1 MTRLGAFFVSFRQR
15 YCLVFHEN
23 FFLLFPPSVNYISL
37 RLFCFDRR
45 DDSLVCAYSKVV
57 QNSITKSDSAAG
69 SFPSIESL
77 HSGKAKNEAVTL
89 CSFFR
94 DDEKLTALTAG
105 FDGFN

>member
-1 MTRLGAFFVSFRQR
+1 M
-15 YCLVFHEN
+15 
-23 FFLLFPPSVNYISL
+23 NYISL
-37 RLFCFDRR
+37 RLFYFDRR

-57 QNSITKSDSAAG
+57 QNFITKSDSAAG

-77 HSGKAKNEAVTL
+77 HSGKAKDEAVTL